1 MALPEGALRLKML
14 LCSRTLYKFASFSGA
29 RSLSSQHVPSQSVT
43 TKPPEI
49 AEDHLIYTQEH
60 FALKKALRKV
70 CRSANILVLSQL
82 PKEEV
87 TSQGSETSVIVL
99 DVSLEYFIS

>member
-1 MALPEGALRLKML
+1 MSLLEGALRVKML

-29 RSLSSQHVPSQSVT
+29 RSLSEHVSSQSVT

-60 FALKKALRKV
+60 FALKEALRKLIDQEINPYV
-70 CRSANILVLSQL
+70 DQWEAEGTFPAHKIFKILGNAGFLGVNK
-82 PKEEV
+82 PV
-87 TSQGSETSVIVL
+87 
-99 DVSLEYFIS
+99 